1 MAVTSR
7 ARQCCCFLAPIYGV
21 LAFSYIWIL
30 GGMIFAITGWSQV
43 IQLKFYPIPTSYE
56 VALYFQALVFTFMT
70 LLGIYGVV
78 ATSMRRPS
86 LIMGLFIL
94 IGIHFL
100 MSIIAGSY
108 LLVMIH
114 RVRTDAQIISC
125 LDQAYNEMSAQ
136 LCFTPITMPQN
147 VAVTI
152 YVLTWVLELYAAFI
166 AFSFLQDLKQRA
178 ANKDVE
184 GKPRTITPDI
194 ISEPTLIPNYKPA
207 TMSMGPDGYPISI
220 IDGFGEMPQVQGYG
234 DVEQHTWDQVPLS
247 RPPGISP
254 PTTPLTPSRSDYLT
268 GIRPLRL
275 APKNSESVSQ
285 PNSSIVI
292 PPIEVSTSPI
302 HPYGLGSA
310 GISTSYAFSA
320 DNNSFGSRANTPT
333 QAAYTS
339 FSSAGAESNRF

>member
-1 MAVTSR
+1 
-7 ARQCCCFLAPIYGV
+7 
-21 LAFSYIWIL
+21 
-30 GGMIFAITGWSQV
+30 
-43 IQLKFYPIPTSYE
+43 
-56 VALYFQALVFTFMT
+56 
-70 LLGIYGVV
+70 
-78 ATSMRRPS
+78 
-86 LIMGLFIL
+86 MGLFIL
-94 IGIHFL
+94 VGIHLL
-100 MSIIAGSY
+100 MSIIGGGY

-125 LDQAYNEMSAQ
+125 LDQAYNETSAQ

-152 YVLTWVLELYAAFI
+152 YVLTWVLELCKPNKPCQLVQTSLIRSGPLDAAFI
-166 AFSFLQDLKQRA
+166 VFSFLQDLKQRS

-220 IDGFGEMPQVQGYG
+220 IDGFGEMPHVQGHG

-275 APKNSESVSQ
+275 APRNGGSASQ
-285 PNSSIVI
+285 PNSPHVI

-310 GISTSYAFSA
+310 GISTSYEFSA